1 MADDFNRGIEV
12 RNTLFGEERTKQSLA
27 DKDPLNERFQELL
40 TSYCFGSL
48 WGREGVPWRDRSLMT
63 MAIVAAQHRFPE
75 FETHLRL
82 AIKNGC
88 EREVIIELV
97 RHLAIYCGIPTGL
110 EAYRIAQRVFKEARA
125 AARPAEARTNRIRSL
140 STSPA
145 RLSPP
150 RGAWAA
156 VPPATSLYFFT
167 RRRVFA
173 GR

>member
-110 EAYRIAQRVFKEARA
+110 EAYRIAQRVFKE
-125 AARPAEARTNRIRSL
+125 L
-140 STSPA
+140 
-145 RLSPP
+145 
-150 RGAWAA
+150 
-156 VPPATSLYFFT
+156 
-167 RRRVFA
+167 A
-173 GR
+173 GGGSAG